1 MKAVLTVIST
11 LLIINS
17 SAQWQDDFS
26 DGDFTTG
33 KIWGGDVDSFEV
45 QNERLWLN
53 APSNS
58 SISYLSTASDASI
71 NGSWEFFVE
80 MDFNPSS
87 TNRAF
92 VYLISNQENLKESL
106 NGYFVMLGNAADE
119 VSLYRQN
126 GSSSTKI
133 IDGEDGIL
141 NVSNN
146 KVKVLVNRDA
156 LGNWELYADTSANL
170 NNYMLQGTT
179 FDNTHMNSS
188 FFGVRCQ
195 YTATRSDKFWFDDF
209 VVTAS
214 PFVDTF
220 PPVLENY
227 IIQDLNTVDL
237 FFNESLDLL
246 TAENTATY
254 HISPNIGAPF
264 GVFFN
269 GSFVQLSLNQSLQ
282 GFTSYTLQIQNL
294 KDLEGNALDTSF
306 TFSLNDAYSW
316 NSVIINEIYP
326 DENPSYGLPDAEFV
340 ELYNLSD
347 DTVYTQGWTF
357 HNDNNSGNFLPDT
370 ILPQEYAII
379 CRTSAVEEYS
389 LFGKTIGVASIPALK
404 NAGDQLYI
412 YDKYGTAIDSLY
424 YFNSWYGLIEDENGN
439 RKRDGGYALERINFE
454 NPCLDKDNWF
464 PSTAEVGGTP
474 GAINSISGG
483 DFDEER
489 PKILEAFALND
500 SIVTIQFSKGV
511 NPFEAS
517 NPINYFVENNA
528 FEILTIFQNVE
539 DYSIIN
545 IAISPKIEED
555 MLYSIEIMNIDDCF
569 GNLIKDTL
577 IEFSPAVEPEVGD
590 LIINEI
596 LFQPFTGGNDFVEL
610 YNKTNNWLNLSSI
623 EIVRF
628 NIDNKTQISHRVN
641 IGNASLVMPP
651 HSYFTFTS
659 NVENVQTNY
668 VIENPQW
675 LFEANIPNYPNS
687 DAIAGIVLHDS
698 IVIDKLQYS
707 PRWHFELVNNTRGVS
722 LERIN
727 PNFETQDRN
736 NWKSAAE
743 GAGKATPTRIN
754 SQFFDAGF
762 SDVSLR
768 VEPTVFTPDGDGYKD
783 FAQIF
788 YQLKETGF
796 VANVSIFDANGRE
809 VKKLVANQTIGIEG
823 KWTWDG
829 TNKEGR
835 KAEIGIYIVMA
846 DLFSA
851 SGKKLLLKEKVVLG
865 ANFK

>member
-1 MKAVLTVIST
+1 MKAVLSVISI
-11 LLIINS
+11 LLILAS

-58 SISYLSTASDASI
+58 NTSFLSTTSDASI

-87 TNRAF
+87 ANRAF
-92 VYLISNQENLKESL
+92 VYLMSNQENLKESL
-106 NGYFVMLGNAADE
+106 NGYFVMLGNTADE

-126 GSSSTKI
+126 GSNSTKI

-156 LGNWELYADTSANL
+156 WGNWELYADTSTDL

-179 FDNTHMNSS
+179 FDNTYMNSTY
-188 FFGVRCQ
+188 FGVRCQ

-220 PPVLENY
+220 PPVLENH
-227 IIQDLNTVDL
+227 IIQDLNTIDL

-254 HISPNIGAPF
+254 YISPDIGVPF
-264 GVFFN
+264 GVFFDEDE
-269 GSFVQLSLNQSLQ
+269 VRLILQESLQ
-282 GFTSYTLQIQNL
+282 GFTTYTLEIQNL
-294 KDLEGNALDTSF
+294 QDVEGNALDTSF

-326 DENPSYGLPDAEFV
+326 DENPSFGLPDAEFV

-347 DTVYTQGWTF
+347 DTVYTEGWTF
-357 HNDNNSGNFLPDT
+357 HNDNSSGNFQSDT
-370 ILPQEYAII
+370 ILPNEYIII
-379 CRTSAVEEYS
+379 CATSSVDTFQQY
-389 LFGKTIGVASIPALK
+389 GKVIGIGSMPSLK
-404 NAGDQLYI
+404 NASDQLYI

-424 YFNSWYGLIEDENGN
+424 YFNNWYGNIEDENGN
-439 RKRDGGYALERINFE
+439 RKKDGGYTLERINFQ
-454 NPCLDKDNWF
+454 NPCLDESNWF
-464 PSTAEVGGTP
+464 PSTAEIGGTP
-474 GAINSISGG
+474 GEINAISIG
-483 DFDEER
+483 DFDEEKPR
-489 PKILEAFALND
+489 ILEAYALND
-500 SIVTIQFSKGV
+500 SIITIQFSEGI
-511 NPFEAS
+511 NPFEATD
-517 NPINYFVENNA
+517 PINYLVENNA
-528 FEILTIFQNVE
+528 FEVIDLFQLEN
-539 DYSIIN
+539 DFSIVN
-545 IAISPKIEED
+545 MAISPKIEFGV
-555 MLYSIEIMNIDDCF
+555 LYQIEILNLNDCF
-569 GNLIKDTL
+569 GNIMNDTL
-577 IEFSPAVEPEVGD
+577 INISPAIEPKVGD
-590 LIINEI
+590 LILNEI
-596 LFQPFTGGNDFVEL
+596 LYEPFTGGSDFVEL
-610 YNKTNNWLNLSSI
+610 YNTTNNWLNLSNI

-628 NIDNKTQISHRVN
+628 NIDNDAEISHRIN
-641 IGNASLVMPP
+641 IGGGALVMPP
-651 HSYFTFTS
+651 NSYYTYTADRENVLS
-659 NVENVQTNY
+659 NYIVENSD
-668 VIENPQW
+668 W
-675 LFEANIPNYPNS
+675 LFEVSIPNYPS
-687 DAIAGIVLHDS
+687 SEAIAGIVLNDS
-698 IVIDKLQYS
+698 LVIDKLQYN

-743 GAGKATPTRIN
+743 GVGKATPTSIN
-754 SQFFDAGF
+754 SQYFDAGF
-762 SDVSLR
+762 SDASLR

-783 FAQIF
+783 FTQIF

-809 VKKLVANQTIGIEG
+809 IKKLVANQTIGIEG

-835 KAEIGIYIVMA
+835 KAAIGIYIVMA
-846 DLFSA
+846 DLFA
-851 SGKKLLLKEKVVLG
+851 PNGKKLLLKEKVVLG